1 MVHSGRAWGFAPEP
15 EEDRPSIRSP
25 SASGARISEVA
36 LFLEGT
42 GYDVEFEF
50 SLDPLVTGLRP
61 KLINDRSFF

>member
-1 MVHSGRAWGFAPEP
+1 LALERDV
-15 EEDRPSIRSP
+15 DRPNIRSP
-25 SASGARISEVA
+25 SAGGARISEVA